1 MDEHVCFALCLPS
14 RRWQLSVA
22 LLFYHT
28 LSTAKQVSNYW
39 NKQPVAKEIHVY
51 IYIYT
56 IILEFS
62 HKSATTAT
70 QHKATCHWGRP
81 WNAWTYDQT
90 WLNQYLNQGRN
101 KHNMCCSCSNM
112 CLHFNLIP
120 PKHKGALTTSGYML
134 VTPSQC
140 RSSKT
145 MAVARNF
152 QNPSYIF
159 EGSHIPKKNFHG
171 VFRRGMQGDTPDI
184 SATSPRD
191 MKGFDEVIL
200 SIWELSGMGS
210 SSLLLGNS

>member
-1 MDEHVCFALCLPS
+1 MYVLHYAFPLEDDNCLLLCCFTILYQRLNKS
-14 RRWQLSVA
+14 VIIETNNQLQRK
-22 LLFYHT
+22 FM
-28 LSTAKQVSNYW
+28 
-39 NKQPVAKEIHVY
+39 Y